1 MINTFLNIFSFFEK
15 TQRRYF
21 YFIFF
26 TLLLTAIL
34 ETISVGAFL
43 PLLSTMFDVQNSNH
57 LKIFYETFDTNMVD
71 KFLEFKSVLI
81 IFATV
86 YLIKFIFLIFCNWHN
101 KTFEIEV
108 GKILTKQ
115 LYEKYINLN
124 YEYFFEKNSSLMLKN
139 ITSEIRVFVAAVSAT
154 IYILTEFIVLIFI
167 ILFLL
172 FIDFFSSLIII
183 LLLGSFAFIIS
194 IFFRTKISKW
204 GKQSQENEGNRTKN
218 FIQSFLG
225 IKEIKIFNKEIFFL
239 NKLEDFNKVYFD
251 SNKKVKFITSL
262 PKLLLEFFL
271 IFCIVSFLLIQSTKT
286 SNFVE
291 ILPLLGIYLAAAF
304 RILPSINIII
314 SRSQYLNFAKPVIK
328 NLKKEFYE
336 ISKKKTKTFN
346 NINVSFDKNILLKN
360 IYYNYPKNKN
370 FVFSD
375 LNFQLNKFES
385 IGLMGES
392 GSGKTT
398 LINIITGLLRPTK
411 GEILLDDKKTL
422 NFQLYK
428 SNQIIGYVPQQT
440 YLLDDTIKN
449 NIAFGQNEKEIDEKF
464 MENIIELVEL
474 KKLLEK
480 VSNGLDTVIGEKGIK
495 LSGGQ
500 IQRIGIARALYVK
513 PSLLILDEATNA
525 IDDSTE
531 KKIFSNLDTVKRK
544 FTSIMVAH
552 RKSSL
557 VLCDNIYEIQ
567 NKNIKQI

>member
-1 MINTFLNIFSFFEK
+1 MINTFLNIFNFFEK

-21 YFIFF
+21 YFIFC
-26 TLLLTAIL
+26 TLLLTAVL
-34 ETISVGAFL
+34 ETISIGAFL
-43 PLLSTMFDVQNSNH
+43 PLVSTIFDVETSNH
-57 LKIFYETFDTNMVD
+57 LNILYETFDEKTVD
-71 KFLEFKSVLI
+71 KFLEFESILI
-81 IFATV
+81 IFATI
-86 YLIKFIFLIFCNWHN
+86 YLIKFIFIIFCNWHN
-101 KTFEIEV
+101 KTFEMKV
-108 GKILTKQ
+108 GKLLTKQ
-115 LYEKYINLN
+115 LYKKYINLN
-124 YEYFFEKNSSLMLKN
+124 YENFFEKNSSLMLKN
-139 ITSEIRVFVAAVSAT
+139 ITSEIRVFVAALSAT
-154 IYILTEFIVLIFI
+154 IFILTEFTVLIFI

-172 FIDFFSSLIII
+172 FIDFYSSLKII
-183 LLLGSFAFIIS
+183 LLLGSFAFLIV
-194 IFFRTKISKW
+194 IFFRKKISKW
-204 GKQSQENEGNRTKN
+204 GKQSQESEGNRAKN

-239 NKLEDFNKVYFD
+239 NKIDNYNKDYFD
-251 SNKKVKFITSL
+251 SNKKLKFITSL
-262 PKLLLEFFL
+262 PKVLLEIFL
-271 IFCIVSFLLIQSTKT
+271 IFCIVFFLFLQNSKT
-286 SNFVE
+286 SNFIE
-291 ILPLLGIYLAAAF
+291 MLPLLGIYLAAAF
-304 RILPSINIII
+304 RILPSVNIII
-314 SRSQYLNFAKPVIK
+314 ARSQYLNFAKPVIE

-336 ISKKKTKTFN
+336 VSEKKTKTVN
-346 NINVSFDKNILLKN
+346 SINISFDKNILLKN

-375 LNFQLNKFES
+375 LNFQLNKSES

-411 GEILLDDKKTL
+411 GEILLDNKKTL

-449 NIAFGQNEKEIDEKF
+449 NIAFGQSEKEIDDKF
-464 MENIIELVEL
+464 MKNIIELVEL
-474 KKLLEK
+474 EKLLEK
-480 VSNGLDTVIGEKGIK
+480 AANGLDTMIGEKGVK

-557 VLCDNIYEIQ
+557 VLCDKIYEIQ

>member
-1 MINTFLNIFSFFEK
+1 MINTFLDIFSFFEK
-15 TQRRYF
+15 NQRRYF

-26 TLLLTAIL
+26 TLLFTAIL

-43 PLLSTMFDVQNSNH
+43 PLLSTMFDIQTSNH
-57 LKIFYETFDTNMVD
+57 LNIFYETFDEKMVD
-71 KFLEFKSVLI
+71 KFLEFESLLI
-81 IFATV
+81 IFATI
-86 YLIKFIFLIFCNWHN
+86 YFIKFIFLIFCNWHN
-101 KTFEIEV
+101 KTFEMEV
-108 GKILTKQ
+108 GRILTKQ
-115 LYEKYINLN
+115 LYKKYINLN
-124 YEYFFEKNSSLMLKN
+124 YENFFEKNSSLMLKN
-139 ITSEIRVFVAAVSAT
+139 ITSEIRVFTASVSST
-154 IYILTEFIVLIFI
+154 IFILTEFTVLIFI

-172 FIDFFSSLIII
+172 LIDFSSSIKII
-183 LLLGSFAFIIS
+183 LLLGSFAFLIG
-194 IFFRTKISKW
+194 IFFSTKLSKW
-204 GKQSQENEGNRTKN
+204 GKQSQENEGNRAKN
-218 FIQSFLG
+218 FVQSFLG
-225 IKEIKIFNKEIFFL
+225 IKEIKILNKENFFS
-239 NKLEDFNKVYFD
+239 NRLENFNKVYFE
-251 SNKKVKFITSL
+251 SNKKLRFISSL
-262 PKLLLEFFL
+262 PKLLLEIFL
-271 IFCIVSFLLIQSTKT
+271 IFCIVSFLFVQSTKT

-304 RILPSINIII
+304 RILPSVNIII
-314 SRSQYLNFAKPVIK
+314 SRYQFLNFAKPVIK
-328 NLKKEFYE
+328 NLKKEFHGIIE
-336 ISKKKTKTFN
+336 KKTQTLN

-370 FVFSD
+370 FLFSD

-428 SNQIIGYVPQQT
+428 SNQIIGYAPQQT

-464 MENIIELVEL
+464 MEKIIELVEL

-531 KKIFSNLDTVKRK
+531 KKIFSNLNTVKRK

-557 VLCDNIYEIQ
+557 VLCDKIYEIQ

>member
-1 MINTFLNIFSFFEK
+1 M
-15 TQRRYF
+15 
-21 YFIFF
+21 
-26 TLLLTAIL
+26 
-34 ETISVGAFL
+34 
-43 PLLSTMFDVQNSNH
+43 
-57 LKIFYETFDTNMVD
+57 
-71 KFLEFKSVLI
+71 
-81 IFATV
+81 
-86 YLIKFIFLIFCNWHN
+86 
-101 KTFEIEV
+101 
-108 GKILTKQ
+108 
-115 LYEKYINLN
+115 
-124 YEYFFEKNSSLMLKN
+124 
-139 ITSEIRVFVAAVSAT
+139 
-154 IYILTEFIVLIFI
+154 
-167 ILFLL
+167 
-172 FIDFFSSLIII
+172 
-183 LLLGSFAFIIS
+183 
-194 IFFRTKISKW
+194 
-204 GKQSQENEGNRTKN
+204 
-218 FIQSFLG
+218 
-225 IKEIKIFNKEIFFL
+225 
-239 NKLEDFNKVYFD
+239 
-251 SNKKVKFITSL
+251 
-262 PKLLLEFFL
+262 
-271 IFCIVSFLLIQSTKT
+271 
-286 SNFVE
+286 
-291 ILPLLGIYLAAAF
+291 AAAF

-328 NLKKEFYE
+328 NLKKKFYK
-336 ISKKKTKTFN
+336 ISEKKTKTLN

-557 VLCDNIYEIQ
+557 VLCDKIYEIQ

>member
-1 MINTFLNIFSFFEK
+1 MISTFLNIFSFFEK

-21 YFIFF
+21 YFIFS

-43 PLLSTMFDVQNSNH
+43 PLLSTMFDIQTSNH
-57 LKIFYETFDTNMVD
+57 LNILYETFDEKTVD
-71 KFLEFKSVLI
+71 KFLEFESLLI
-81 IFATV
+81 IFAAI

-101 KTFEIEV
+101 KTFEMEV
-108 GKILTKQ
+108 GRILTKQ
-115 LYEKYINLN
+115 LYKKYINLN
-124 YEYFFEKNSSLMLKN
+124 YENFFEKNSSLMLKN
-139 ITSEIRVFVAAVSAT
+139 ITSEIRVFTASVSAS
-154 IYILTEFIVLIFI
+154 IFILTEFTVLIFI

-172 FIDFFSSLIII
+172 LIDFSSSLKII
-183 LLLGSFAFIIS
+183 LLLGSFAFLIG
-194 IFFRTKISKW
+194 IFFRTKLSKW
-204 GKQSQENEGNRTKN
+204 GKQSQENEGNRAKN

-225 IKEIKIFNKEIFFL
+225 IKEIKIFNKEIFFS
-239 NKLEDFNKVYFD
+239 NRLENFNKVYFD
-251 SNKKVKFITSL
+251 SNKKLRFISSL
-262 PKLLLEFFL
+262 PKLLLEIFL
-271 IFCIVSFLLIQSTKT
+271 IFCIVSFLFVQSTKT

-304 RILPSINIII
+304 RILPSVNIII

-328 NLKKEFYE
+328 NLKKEFHE
-336 ISKKKTKTFN
+336 ISEKKTKTFN

-411 GEILLDDKKTL
+411 GEILLDNKKTL

-428 SNQIIGYVPQQT
+428 SNQTIGYVPQQT

-449 NIAFGQNEKEIDEKF
+449 NIAFGQKENEIDEKF
-464 MENIIELVEL
+464 MKNIIELVEL
-474 KKLLEK
+474 EKLLEK
-480 VSNGLDTVIGEKGIK
+480 VANGLDTVIGEKGIK

-500 IQRIGIARALYVK
+500 IQRIGIARALYIK

-531 KKIFSNLDTVKRK
+531 KKIFSNLDTLKRK

-557 VLCDNIYEIQ
+557 VLCDKIYEIKNQ
-567 NKNIKQI
+567 NLNLI

>member
-26 TLLLTAIL
+26 ILLLTAIL

-43 PLLSTMFDVQNSNH
+43 PLLSTMFDVQTSNH
-57 LKIFYETFDTNMVD
+57 LKIFYETFDTKIVD

-115 LYEKYINLN
+115 LYKKYINLN

-139 ITSEIRVFVAAVSAT
+139 ITSEIRVFVSAVSAT

-271 IFCIVSFLLIQSTKT
+271 IFCIVSFLFIQNTKT

-336 ISKKKTKTFN
+336 ISEKKTKTLN

-557 VLCDNIYEIQ
+557 VLCDKIYEIQ